1 MADDKAKDT
10 GKTKASD
17 SEAASICKQALQR
30 YQRGIERERDNIDE
44 AYEDLKFSVG
54 NQWSD
59 ADKQLRVGR
68 PILTVNRLP
77 QFIRQVTGDMRQ
89 MKPGIKVV
97 PVDAR
102 GDKDTAETIAGM
114 IRYIENRSD
123 AGAAYIAA
131 ADSQVRCGV
140 GAIQVTK
147 EYAVETT
154 FNQEIRILGVDDAV
168 SIVWD
173 PDAVLPCREDAK
185 WCIVPTDISRE
196 SFKENYPDVNIEDFD
211 SSTTTEAV
219 GWFDNDM
226 VRIAQYW
233 VKVPMKRMLALLP
246 DGGIADLTD
255 KDEDERLE
263 IGKTAKK
270 VEERDGYKL
279 VRYLITSQHVLE
291 KTDWPGMHI
300 PIVPVIGEEIRIG
313 RELFRHGLIRFAR
326 DAQRMYN
333 YYSSMDAEVVALQP
347 KSPFI
352 GTEKNVEKYQ
362 EQWATANNEAHPVL
376 IYTPDSAN
384 GGIAPQR
391 AQPPVSSQ
399 GIQNGLLRAVDD
411 MKAVIGIYDASL
423 GQRSNETSGK
433 AIMARQ
439 REGDTGSYVYVD
451 NWIRAIKRV
460 GVICADLIPH
470 VYDTERQI
478 RIMGE
483 DGKVDMK
490 WINRSVGLNVMNPE
504 SGEPEEQ
511 QQIENDVTVGAY
523 DIVMDTG
530 PSFTTKRQEA
540 RESMTEFVRSAPQT
554 APAIMDLVAKAQ
566 DWPLADEVGKRLEA
580 IAPPPIQKLI
590 AQQKQ
595 ESGEE
600 ERPAPPSPQEQQQQ
614 QIHQA
619 AIQIELEGKQLA
631 NEKIKAEIAKIAQP
645 EQADPSVAIKAQAEQ
660 LKIQNEARKAE
671 IEQATAMFELE
682 HKRQIAAIEL
692 ETKLADLAIKKQGLQ
707 LDTARATM
715 DLRSKDQALQQQAE
729 AHAASLTQQD
739 SSADQAG

>member
-173 PDAVLPCREDAK
+173 PDAVLPFREDAK

>member
-1 MADDKAKDT
+1 VADDKAKDT

-173 PDAVLPCREDAK
+173 PDAVLPFREDAK